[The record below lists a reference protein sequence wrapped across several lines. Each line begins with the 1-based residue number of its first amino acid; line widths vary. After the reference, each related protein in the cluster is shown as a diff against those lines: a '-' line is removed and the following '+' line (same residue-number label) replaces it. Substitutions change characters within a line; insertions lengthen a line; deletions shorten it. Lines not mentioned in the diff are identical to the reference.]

1 MIRRSIS
8 PLLPTR
14 HQILGIVSH
23 DPYEKNQLL
32 TSKKIIDFFR
42 PKLLKRILIL
52 GSLNRPSTSHNGCL
66 PSWKSEVS
74 LFFPE
79 VVSCLSVSLTSV
91 SRSAAFD
98 WAALNASEGNLRA
111 IQFTRSALI
120 AFTAASIGRRPN
132 GFL

>member
-32 TSKKIIDFFR
+32 TSKTIIDFFR

-79 VVSCLSVSLTSV
+79 VVSCLSVCLTSV
-91 SRSAAFD
+91 SLGGVRLGRSQCLRGQFK
-98 WAALNASEGNLRA
+98 GNPVHTICADCLH
-111 IQFTRSALI
+111 
-120 AFTAASIGRRPN
+120 RRPN
-132 GFL
+132 RSPS